1 MLNETHDPSLRS
13 WVGSANTEDTEF
25 PIQNLPFGV
34 FRSGSTDVKGQR
46 IGVAIGDE
54 VLDLRATS
62 AAGVLGNIPS
72 AARQACEENSLNA
85 LMRQG
90 PRAWASLRLAL
101 SGLLREGSAARATLE
116 PFLVPQRKVEMGLPA
131 AIGDFTDFFASL
143 HHATRAGATVRPD
156 QPVFPNYEWV
166 PIAYHG
172 RSSSIRTGPVK
183 IRRPRGQTRVGD
195 EGAPTFGPS
204 TRLDYE
210 AELGF
215 FVGPGNELGEPI
227 PIDDADDHIFGLCL
241 LNDWSARDIQSWES
255 KPLGP
260 FLAKNFATVISPW
273 LVTWEALRPF
283 RVSWNKAGRDV
294 LPYLNSSKDEDEGG
308 IDIQVDVYL
317 QSALMRR
324 DGLPRSLVSST
335 STKHCYWTLAQMVAH
350 HTSNGCNLMPGDLI
364 GTGTQS
370 GPGLREAG
378 CLLEMTASGKL
389 QLPNG
394 EERTFVEDGDTIAL
408 SGRCSRPGFRS
419 IGFGESVTTVL
430 SNPR

>member
-1 MLNETHDPSLRS
+1 MLNETHDPALRS
-13 WVGSANTEDTEF
+13 WVASANTDDTEF

-34 FRSGSTDVKGQR
+34 FRSGSTDAKGQR

-54 VLDLRATS
+54 VLDLKATS
-62 AAGVLGNIPS
+62 IAGLLGNIPS
-72 AARQACEENSLNA
+72 AARRACEASSLNA

-90 PRAWASLRLAL
+90 PEAWASLRLAL
-101 SGLLREGSAARATLE
+101 SGLLREGSAAMATLE
-116 PFLVPQRKVEMGLPA
+116 PFVVPKQEVELGLPA

-156 QPVFPNYEWV
+156 QPVFLSYEWV

-172 RSSSIRTGPVK
+172 RSSSVRSGPLG
-183 IRRPRGQTRVGD
+183 IRRPHGQTRVGA
-195 EGAPTFGPS
+195 EGKPTFGPS
-204 TRLDYE
+204 TGLDYE
-210 AELGF
+210 AEVGF

-227 PIDDADDHIFGLCL
+227 SIDDADEHIFGLCL

-273 LVTWEALRPF
+273 VVTWEALQPF
-283 RVSWNKAGRDV
+283 RVLRNKAGRDV
-294 LPYLNSSKDEDEGG
+294 LPYLNSRENEHSGG
-308 IDIQVDVYL
+308 IDIQMDVHL

-370 GPGLREAG
+370 GPLEQEAG
-378 CLLEMTASGKL
+378 CLLEMTASGTLK
-389 QLPNG
+389 LPNG
-394 EERTFVEDGDTIAL
+394 EERKFVEDGDTITL

-419 IGFGESVTTVL
+419 IGFGESVSTVL
-430 SNPR
+430 NSSP